1 MKRLGV
7 EPTEEELR
15 KSIELDSA
23 GRNQDIVDFI
33 KMLADTEGPYSYMID
48 AAWGDGKTFFVKS
61 VILILEMLGK
71 RKAGEMPESGGLKTI
86 IGKMEGV
93 DATFLPFYFN
103 AWSNDFA
110 DDPIIALLA
119 NMAVEFERYGLLRE
133 SKASEIVAAIVDAGL
148 TFAGVPVKASS
159 IVDSLTGKS
168 VVDAYVDRA
177 KTRSRI
183 DQLCNDVLSKKAD
196 KIIVVIDELDRCRP
210 DFAVH
215 LLEQTKSLFASSNVI
230 FVFATDS
237 SQLAKAVGGVYGS
250 GFDTTHFLERFFDE
264 RVTMTPVDSYAF
276 THDGRP
282 LPSGFRF
289 DNLVSEVYSS
299 RVFTIRDSFRIKE
312 KLDAARLH
320 CAGSQYDDLPHL
332 VAQQTV
338 LPLLIIIEH
347 DDMELFRRITSGAD
361 PDAMFEYGQQ
371 YSSFIENISCF
382 VEHSGGNGDQR
393 CSLEDCK
400 KYMHDLCV
408 VIYGSNR
415 QSDEYRDAQDS
426 TRGYESFDSR
436 VYCQLKF
443 ES

>member
-1 MKRLGV
+1 
-7 EPTEEELR
+7 
-15 KSIELDSA
+15 
-23 GRNQDIVDFI
+23 
-33 KMLADTEGPYSYMID
+33 
-48 AAWGDGKTFFVKS
+48 
-61 VILILEMLGK
+61 
-71 RKAGEMPESGGLKTI
+71 
-86 IGKMEGV
+86 MEGV

-338 LPLLIIIEH
+338 LPLLILSNMMIWSCLGGLPPVPIQMQCLNTGNNIPPSSKISVVLSSTLVV
-347 DDMELFRRITSGAD
+347 METNVAR
-361 PDAMFEYGQQ
+361 
-371 YSSFIENISCF
+371 
-382 VEHSGGNGDQR
+382 
-393 CSLEDCK
+393 
-400 KYMHDLCV
+400 
-408 VIYGSNR
+408 
-415 QSDEYRDAQDS
+415 
-426 TRGYESFDSR
+426 
-436 VYCQLKF
+436 LKIARNTCMTCAW
-443 ES
+443 